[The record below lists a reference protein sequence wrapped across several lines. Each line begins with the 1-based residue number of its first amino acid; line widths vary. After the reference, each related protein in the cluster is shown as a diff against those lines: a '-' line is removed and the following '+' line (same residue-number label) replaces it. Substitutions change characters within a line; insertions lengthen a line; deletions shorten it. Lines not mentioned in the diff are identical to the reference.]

1 MHLTGRYATI
11 VLNRAPCTQRGA
23 FFMRGRVITVTVS
36 EMLQVLSGIWRSTV
50 THYPE
55 AEHEEILIHIE
66 ALQSLLFHVK

>member
-1 MHLTGRYATI
+1 
-11 VLNRAPCTQRGA
+11 
-23 FFMRGRVITVTVS
+23 VIAVTVD
-36 EMLQVLSGIWRSTV
+36 EMLQALSGIWRSTV